1 MDKTQKSVVRYGEK
15 IEKMPYLMHAGRVIF
30 ASAFIVSAWR
40 EYHGFGIA
48 AEELRPKLGF
58 FANQAKYIIGLGIVM
73 KLFGGI
79 FFIFNTY
86 LGALLLL
93 IYQAILSP
101 ILYDFYNR
109 DYDRDHFN
117 IFYTKFKAFVNET
130 MSADDGVAMSLYNS
144 MVNEEAQQKFCDQ
157 LNEIAR
163 LAISNPLFTPSE
175 FNTLFMRFSK
185 GVGMVAALVFFIAM
199 KHKHDEMLKK
209 PSKKHKTH

>member
-1 MDKTQKSVVRYGEK
+1 MEKTQKSVVKYGEK
-15 IEKMPYLMHAGRVIF
+15 IEKMPYLMHAGRLIF

-40 EYHGFGIA
+40 EYHGFGVA
-48 AEELRPKLGF
+48 TEELRPKLGF

-73 KLFGGI
+73 KLFGGF

-86 LGALLLL
+86 TGALLLL

-101 ILYDFYNR
+101 ILYDFYNC

-117 IFYTKFKAFVNET
+117 IFYTKFKGFVNET

-199 KHKHDEMLKK
+199 KHKHDELLKK